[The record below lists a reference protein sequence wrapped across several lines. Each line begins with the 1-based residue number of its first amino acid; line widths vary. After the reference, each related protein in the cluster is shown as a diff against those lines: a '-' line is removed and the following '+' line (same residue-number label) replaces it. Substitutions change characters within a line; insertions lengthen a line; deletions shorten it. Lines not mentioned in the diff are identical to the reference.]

1 MIDRNNFE
9 LIFRLSI
16 VLFLLFTFVSAVLL
30 DFTKN
35 LKEKNIILLLIGVIL
50 IIKKIYILK

>member
-50 IIKKIYILK
+50 IIKKYIS